1 MAVTLLAGHVSRA
14 LDFYNKSDIYLGLG
28 KTTPW
33 EEGESNP
40 PTPLNTDSLVEIAG
54 YKKVESKFL
63 VIPDD
68 TGTGELSYQ
77 NRRWK
82 IVPYDQAIAKGA
94 RWVYISTYIAYNE
107 FPTDLVYRQI
117 GVFTG
122 LKVKSSVTSSS
133 FALTPDQ
140 VESQGIPEA
149 LDNRTPIY
157 READQRERLT
167 LIIEF

>member
-1 MAVTLLAGHVSRA
+1 MACTLIHGHVSRA
-14 LDFYNKSDIYLGLG
+14 LDFYNKSDIYMGIG

-33 EEGESNP
+33 DEGESSP
-40 PTPLNTDSLVEIAG
+40 PTPVNTDSLQEVAG

-68 TGTGELSYQ
+68 TGTGELTYQ
-77 NRRWK
+77 NQRWK
-82 IVPYDQAIAKGA
+82 IVPYDQALEKGA
-94 RWVYISTYIAYNE
+94 RWVYISTYIAYSE

-122 LKVKSSVTSSS
+122 LKVKPGVESSS
-133 FALTPDQ
+133 YALTPDQ
-140 VESQGIPEA
+140 VSDPGIGEA

-167 LIIEF
+167 LVIEF

>member
-1 MAVTLLAGHVSRA
+1 MAVTLLKGHVSRA

-68 TGTGELSYQ
+68 TGTGELSFLPGSSSESMYGSEL
-77 NRRWK
+77 
-82 IVPYDQAIAKGA
+82 Y
-94 RWVYISTYIAYNE
+94 
-107 FPTDLVYRQI
+107 PTDSR
-117 GVFTG
+117 
-122 LKVKSSVTSSS
+122 
-133 FALTPDQ
+133 
-140 VESQGIPEA
+140 
-149 LDNRTPIY
+149 
-157 READQRERLT
+157 
-167 LIIEF
+167 